1 MELYNQIKQVKE
13 YLLAVKLLLHCG
25 DGEIR
30 ELLVKD
36 INEME
41 VKTVFRRRAME
52 KSCKDTVYWE
62 ATLFVFKNIYFDF

>member
-1 MELYNQIKQVKE
+1 MELYNQIRQVKE
-13 YLLAVKLLLHCG
+13 HLLAVKLLLHCG

-30 ELLVKD
+30 ELLVED

-52 KSCKDTVYWE
+52 KRI
-62 ATLFVFKNIYFDF
+62 LL

>member
-13 YLLAVKLLLHCG
+13 HLLAVKLLLHCG
-25 DGEIR
+25 DGEIQ

-52 KSCKDTVYWE
+52 KRILV
-62 ATLFVFKNIYFDF
+62 